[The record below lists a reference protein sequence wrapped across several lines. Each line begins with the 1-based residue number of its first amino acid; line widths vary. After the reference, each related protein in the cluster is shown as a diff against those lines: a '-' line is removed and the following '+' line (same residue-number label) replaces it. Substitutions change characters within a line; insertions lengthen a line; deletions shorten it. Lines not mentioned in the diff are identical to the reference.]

1 MSPCNRAGRYCAAGE
16 TAAYLTR
23 EKTVLRGGFLL
34 RAAIKGSNRVQ
45 TRPLCSSGSFPAKH
59 ERVS

>member
-34 RAAIKGSNRVQ
+34 RAAIIKGLEPYPNPTALQQRQ
-45 TRPLCSSGSFPAKH
+45 FPRKA
-59 ERVS
+59 